1 MSNFLLFHST
11 SSISWVKE
19 KSEASAQRLVEAVQ
33 AHNNISKWYNELK
46 ASTDLMESENARL
59 TKKLKE
65 SDATFLCGRP
75 N

>member
-1 MSNFLLFHST
+1 M
-11 SSISWVKE
+11 
-19 KSEASAQRLVEAVQ
+19 EAVQ